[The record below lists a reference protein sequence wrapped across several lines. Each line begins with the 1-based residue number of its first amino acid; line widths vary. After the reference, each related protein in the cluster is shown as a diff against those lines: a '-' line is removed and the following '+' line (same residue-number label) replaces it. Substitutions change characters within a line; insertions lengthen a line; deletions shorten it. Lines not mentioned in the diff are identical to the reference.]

1 MANITKVDNTAVGE
15 EFIIEDDG
23 KYYIKHTQRGDT
35 IRAILDQNEFER
47 NQGNNGYGAS
57 RELKKIASI
66 PIMMDYEF
74 CKIYGKEYAK
84 DKRIIQRIL
93 SEYPYLRTS

>member
-1 MANITKVDNTAVGE
+1 MQKIDQSAVGE
-15 EFIIEDDG
+15 EFLIECDG
-23 KYYIKHTQRGDT
+23 KYYIKHTQSGES
-35 IRAILDQNEFER
+35 IRAILDQNEYER

-57 RELKKIASI
+57 RELKKVASI

-74 CKIYGKEYAK
+74 CKIYGRDYAK
-84 DKRIIQRIL
+84 DRKIIGRIL